1 MRLNHNMNSL
11 NLYRTYSRNLSVNE
25 SALSKISSG
34 LKINSAKDNP
44 NKIGQSENMR
54 IKIKSL
60 QAAQKNMQDGSSML
74 QVADGALQEV
84 SNILSRMKE
93 LTVSSAD
100 RTKTVADRESIQME
114 IDELK
119 GAINDLATNT
129 EFNKVKLLGNESV
142 YNNLYPE
149 HKIAVVGAEQG
160 ESMKI
165 PLYNV
170 HTNVLTDEEG
180 HRLSDIDVINN
191 PEDAIGVVNGA
202 IDTIGNIRATYGAIE
217 NKFATSADR
226 LSGNTNILEG
236 AYSKLVDSDIAY
248 EMSELTRTQVLN
260 QTQIALIAQSNQF
273 PQDALKV
280 LENVR

>member
-11 NLYRTYSRNLSVNE
+11 NLYRTYSKDLSVNE

-44 NKIGQSENMR
+44 NKIGQAESMR

-74 QVADGALQEV
+74 QVADGGLQEV

-93 LTVSSAD
+93 LAVSSAD
-100 RTKTVADRESIQME
+100 GTKTDVDRESIQME

-129 EFNKVKLLGNESV
+129 EFNKVKLLGDEGVS
-142 YNNLYPE
+142 NNMYPQY
-149 HKIAVVGAEQG
+149 KLAVVGAEQG
-160 ESMKI
+160 ETMKV

-170 HTNVLTDEEG
+170 HTSVLTDEEG
-180 HRLSDIDVINN
+180 RKLSDIDVINN
-191 PEDAIGVVNGA
+191 SEEALSVIDGA
-202 IDTIGNIRATYGAIE
+202 IDTIGSIRATYGAIE
-217 NKFATSADR
+217 NKFSTSADR
-226 LSGNTNILEG
+226 LSGSTNILEG
-236 AYSKLVDSDIAY
+236 AYSKLVDADIAY
-248 EMSELTRTQVLN
+248 EMSEITRTQVLN

-280 LENVR
+280 LERVR